1 MTHEFPKSGQSSR
14 HVSFDGSLPPSV
26 PLTPRNE
33 AEILDAGSLKSFGYN
48 DLRICTRNFRPDS
61 VLGEGGFGSVFKGW
75 IDEHTFK
82 AAKAGTGMV
91 IAVKR
96 LNQEGS
102 QGHKEWLTEINY
114 LGQLHHPNLVRLI
127 GYCLEDEHRLLVY
140 EFMPRGSLENHL
152 FRRASYFQPLDWN
165 LRMKVALG
173 AAKGLAFLHSS
184 EAKVIYRDFKASN
197 ILLDS
202 SYNAKLSDFGLA
214 KDGPLDGRS
223 HVSTRIMGT
232 YGYAAPEYMATGH
245 LTAKSDVY
253 SFGVVLLEILTGRRV
268 LDQNRPQGE
277 QNLIEWARPY
287 LASKRRVLRVIDA
300 RIEGQYKPSGALRAA
315 ILAVKCI
322 AIEPKYRPTMDEV
335 VKALEQLQDTGI
347 VQTEEEAQRQ
357 LHFGNGPSSTRKTA
371 SYPRPSA

>member
-1 MTHEFPKSGQSSR
+1 MGSCCSARIGAHHSPQRDGKSSR
-14 HVSFDGSLPPSV
+14 YVSFDGSLPPSV

-33 AEILDAGSLKSFGYN
+33 AEILDTGSLKSFGYN

-61 VLGEGGFGSVFKGW
+61 MLGEGGFGSVFKGW

-102 QGHKEWLTEINY
+102 QGHKE
-114 LGQLHHPNLVRLI
+114 
-127 GYCLEDEHRLLVY
+127 C
-140 EFMPRGSLENHL
+140 
-152 FRRASYFQPLDWN
+152 
-165 LRMKVALG
+165 
-173 AAKGLAFLHSS
+173 
-184 EAKVIYRDFKASN
+184 
-197 ILLDS
+197 
-202 SYNAKLSDFGLA
+202 
-214 KDGPLDGRS
+214 
-223 HVSTRIMGT
+223 
-232 YGYAAPEYMATGH
+232 
-245 LTAKSDVY
+245 
-253 SFGVVLLEILTGRRV
+253 
-268 LDQNRPQGE
+268 
-277 QNLIEWARPY
+277 
-287 LASKRRVLRVIDA
+287 KRRVLRVIDA

-357 LHFGNGPSSTRKTA
+357 LHFGNGQSSTRKTA
-371 SYPRPSA
+371 SYPRPSALL

>member
-1 MTHEFPKSGQSSR
+1 M
-14 HVSFDGSLPPSV
+14 
-26 PLTPRNE
+26 
-33 AEILDAGSLKSFGYN
+33 
-48 DLRICTRNFRPDS
+48 
-61 VLGEGGFGSVFKGW
+61 
-75 IDEHTFK
+75 
-82 AAKAGTGMV
+82 
-91 IAVKR
+91 
-96 LNQEGS
+96 
-102 QGHKEWLTEINY
+102 
-114 LGQLHHPNLVRLI
+114 
-127 GYCLEDEHRLLVY
+127 
-140 EFMPRGSLENHL
+140 
-152 FRRASYFQPLDWN
+152 
-165 LRMKVALG
+165 
-173 AAKGLAFLHSS
+173 
-184 EAKVIYRDFKASN
+184 
-197 ILLDS
+197 
-202 SYNAKLSDFGLA
+202 
-214 KDGPLDGRS
+214 
-223 HVSTRIMGT
+223 
-232 YGYAAPEYMATGH
+232 
-245 LTAKSDVY
+245 Y